1 MHTWYITN
9 AVSTSLMPSHKSG
22 ARGDGF
28 AVRLDW
34 CVFEELRGTTQT
46 VFVHIGSAQLLIKP
60 CNHATA

>member
-1 MHTWYITN
+1 MHKGYITN

-28 AVRLDW
+28 SVRLDW
-34 CVFEELRGTTQT
+34 CFEELGGTTQT
-46 VFVHIGSAQLLIKP
+46 VFVHIGSVQLLTKP